1 MNEATL
7 WWQPKQHKRRQPL
20 CKLQSRKGW
29 PIVYSC
35 FVSPRYRVVMMFT
48 EAFPVGS
55 ANFAATSFDP
65 NFSLVWQRRLSFSP
79 KIISFTNW
87 AHSSQ
92 VCIALPNS
100 FSMFAMVVF
109 MRSTVLGSTF
119 GVLPRS
125 CPHSNA
131 FGTHAVWT
139 GPGSSKQ
146 HLHNKRKK
154 AKACISNYD
163 GSSRWR
169 FSWAGKLTRIFHS
182 LTKSG
187 RSHSPNLNLLLLL
200 LTCF

>member
-1 MNEATL
+1 
-7 WWQPKQHKRRQPL
+7 
-20 CKLQSRKGW
+20 
-29 PIVYSC
+29 
-35 FVSPRYRVVMMFT
+35 MFT

-65 NFSLVWQRRLSFSP
+65 NFSFVWQRRLSFSP

-92 VCIALPNS
+92 VCIALSNS

-109 MRSTVLGSTF
+109 MRATVLGSAF

-131 FGTHAVWT
+131 FGTHAVRT

-146 HLHNKRKK
+146 HLHNKRQKINWK
-154 AKACISNYD
+154 HALLIMAALQDDDFYEP
-163 GSSRWR
+163 GSSRASFTPSQNQEEVIVQINSYFCCSFAVFFVCLAWGDWHFR
-169 FSWAGKLTRIFHS
+169 DEVS
-182 LTKSG
+182 
-187 RSHSPNLNLLLLL
+187 
-200 LTCF
+200 